1 MCGIIGFIDP
11 GLGSSEAYQ
20 LLDDMLLKTHHRG
33 PDHTGRFH
41 QEEVH
46 LGHNRL
52 SIIDL
57 SEEANQPFERDSLVM
72 IYNGEVYN
80 YIELKAELQGL
91 GQVFKTN
98 SDTEVILA
106 AYQEWGADC
115 VKRFVGMWSFLI
127 LDRRDKSLFASR
139 DRFGIKPFHYIH
151 GGEAFYFA
159 SEMKALRLCRN
170 FTATV
175 NERQV
180 AIGLQLGRL
189 QDGEETYFKEI
200 KNLPAAHNLSFKN
213 GKLRIWKYWEIE
225 RFSSNSASF
234 DEKKSHFR
242 SLFFDSVRIHLRS
255 DVELGACLSGG
266 LDSSAIASTVSH
278 LFPDQ
283 KLNTFSIYY
292 PFEGFD
298 EREWIHKVVEK
309 YPNLNP
315 TYFSPSEED
324 LLEHFDRFFYHQDIP
339 VAGSSPFSQYFLMR
353 LAKEQGVTVTLDG
366 QGADEFLGGYMHSF
380 YPLIADQVSRLNFG
394 KALGTFRGHAGLR
407 EFNAKQQLNVLIKSA
422 ASFILSEDR
431 LMQTQFEKGFPFL
444 SNEQFQ
450 VKEGKNN
457 HAKSRFDN
465 FLHSQTF
472 SASLPNLLHYED
484 RNSMAF
490 SIESRVP
497 FLDHRLVEAGLAL
510 LPENKINKGVTKFML
525 RESMKGIIP
534 NAIYE
539 RQDKKAFNTPGEV
552 RWLRGPMADLLELNE
567 KTLSFLNSEKTSK
580 VLDEFKKGNDKHSK
594 LVWRL
599 AMLNRWLKEL

>member
-1 MCGIIGFIDP
+1 MCGIIGFIDQ
-11 GLGSSEAYQ
+11 GLNTSEAKV
-20 LLDDMLLKTHHRG
+20 LLDRMLLSTHHRG
-33 PDHTGRFH
+33 PDYTGRMH
-41 QEEVH
+41 HEEVH

-57 SEEANQPFERDSLVM
+57 SEGANQPFERDHLSM

-80 YIELKAELQGL
+80 YIEIRDELIAL
-91 GQVFKTN
+91 GCVFHTQ

-106 AYQEWGADC
+106 AYQTWGTEC
-115 VKRFVGMWSFLI
+115 VERFVGMWSFVI
-127 LDRRDKSLFASR
+127 LDKRDKSLFASR

-151 GGEAFYFA
+151 HGDVVYFA
-159 SEMKALRLCRN
+159 SEMKALKLSRLFN
-170 FTATV
+170 GTV

-180 AIGLQLGRL
+180 ALGLQLGRL
-189 QDGEETYFKEI
+189 QDGDESYFKEI

-213 GKLRIWKYWEIE
+213 GELKIWQYWKISH
-225 RFSSNSASF
+225 FSSNTDSF
-234 DEKKSHFR
+234 DEKKAAFR
-242 SLFFDSVRIHLRS
+242 SLFLDSVKIHLRS

-266 LDSSAIASTVSH
+266 LDSSAIASSVSY
-278 LFPDQ
+278 LYPEQ

-298 EREWIHKVVEK
+298 EREWVKKVVNQ

-380 YPLIADQVSRLNFG
+380 YPLLADEVSGFHFSSAKN
-394 KALGTFRGHAGLR
+394 TFSSHAKLR
-407 EFNAKQQLNVLIKSA
+407 EFNTKQKRDVLMKSA
-422 ASFILSEDR
+422 ASMIFSEEK
-431 LMQTQFEKGFPFL
+431 LTQIQFEKGLPYVSKNSFQL
-444 SNEQFQ
+444 NEAQGLGD
-450 VKEGKNN
+450 ET
-457 HAKSRFDN
+457 RFDQ
-465 FLHSQTF
+465 FLHAQTF
-472 SASLPNLLHYED
+472 TSSLPNLLHYED

-497 FLDHRLVEAGLAL
+497 FLDHRLVEAGFNL
-510 LPENKINKGVTKFML
+510 LPEDKINGGVTKYML

-534 NAIYE
+534 DAIYN

-552 RWLRGPMADLLELNE
+552 RWLRGPMANLLDLNQS
-567 KTLSFLNSEKTSK
+567 TLSFLNESKTKS
-580 VLDEFKKGNDKHSK
+580 LIEDFINGNDKNSK

-599 AMLNRWLKEL
+599 AMLNRWLKDM